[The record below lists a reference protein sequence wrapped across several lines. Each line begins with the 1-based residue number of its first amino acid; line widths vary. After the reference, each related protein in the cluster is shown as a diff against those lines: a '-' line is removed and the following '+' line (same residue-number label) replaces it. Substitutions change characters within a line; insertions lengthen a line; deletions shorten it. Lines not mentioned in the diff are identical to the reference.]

1 MRAPCGRLIPQRLRE
16 KRAPVTLLRDA
27 PRASRQEGLIKP
39 PTRSFDAETGAAVI
53 RLGKSKQPGKNTKAG
68 ATCLDHFQHGSRRPC
83 GTWTEHLKGTRASQQ
98 RLGSKRWRIWS
109 TNRSSRPSK
118 PRAGEWLLL
127 GEHLLLH
134 AAPLMWLNDRTIVVL
149 QDRSPR
155 ARCQDPTRR
164 EDAAWRRP
172 EQRGTATATTPRSSK
187 ALGAPCVGVNFLL
200 AQEQ

>member
-1 MRAPCGRLIPQRLRE
+1 MIA
-16 KRAPVTLLRDA
+16 
-27 PRASRQEGLIKP
+27 RASGVEVAPSVNRFEPSDNTSSPDVATLV
-39 PTRSFDAETGAAVI
+39 GAI
-53 RLGKSKQPGKNTKAG
+53 DQSNRLPNKVV
-68 ATCLDHFQHGSRRPC
+68 SRRPP
-83 GTWTEHLKGTRASQQ
+83 A
-98 RLGSKRWRIWS
+98 RIWS

-164 EDAAWRRP
+164 EDAAERR
-172 EQRGTATATTPRSSK
+172 RGRLFKAVDWTPRSSK
-187 ALGAPCVGVNFLL
+187 AVGAPWVGLNFVLP
-200 AQEQ
+200 QQQ

>member
-1 MRAPCGRLIPQRLRE
+1 MLPSSKSTGRPKKSEIPSSRPEPLPHGVPIARMLRE
-16 KRAPVTLLRDA
+16 LE
-27 PRASRQEGLIKP
+27 PR
-39 PTRSFDAETGAAVI
+39 RSP
-53 RLGKSKQPGKNTKAG
+53 R
-68 ATCLDHFQHGSRRPC
+68 SRRPC
-83 GTWTEHLKGTRASQQ
+83 GTWTEHLKGTRASQE

-109 TNRSSRPSK
+109 TNRSSGPSK

-164 EDAAWRRP
+164 EDAAGRRR

-187 ALGAPCVGVNFLL
+187 AVRAPWVSLNFLL
-200 AQEQ
+200 PQEQ